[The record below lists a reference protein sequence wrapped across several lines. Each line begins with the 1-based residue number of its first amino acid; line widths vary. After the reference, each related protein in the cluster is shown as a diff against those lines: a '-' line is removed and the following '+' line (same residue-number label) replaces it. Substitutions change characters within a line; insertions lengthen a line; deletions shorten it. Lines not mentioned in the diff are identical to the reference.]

1 MPEHR
6 RSIAPKRLQAYL
18 DVYGVGN
25 LATDGEFLDR
35 LLETFEVVRSVEEE
49 VRSEGYADLTG
60 EMLFLAASLRMIGEI
75 GAPPGGCRLWGTLF
89 CNGDDHGEDTP
100 YAHVTF
106 QVASAKYIAAIDW
119 VLREIVPESAWG
131 IEPFYMSLEPEDT
144 EFFTY
149 ELRGPQEGT
158 EELAFYLML
167 FGAAVNYY
175 APGDLRS
182 GTGLASLKERSSH
195 SIGDFRAGER
205 VLMRGRAVGRDLERR
220 LAEVCVECDPDA
232 DHMWVPLSAIG
243 PAASTLAHAP
253 EPAADHDGPIVYV
266 GANVVEIDRTE
277 ELVRVRIGEGDQ
289 SVESLLKP
297 WALFKLPSAD

>member
-158 EELAFYLML
+158 EGLAF
-167 FGAAVNYY
+167 
-175 APGDLRS
+175 
-182 GTGLASLKERSSH
+182 
-195 SIGDFRAGER
+195 
-205 VLMRGRAVGRDLERR
+205 
-220 LAEVCVECDPDA
+220 
-232 DHMWVPLSAIG
+232 
-243 PAASTLAHAP
+243 
-253 EPAADHDGPIVYV
+253 
-266 GANVVEIDRTE
+266 
-277 ELVRVRIGEGDQ
+277 
-289 SVESLLKP
+289 
-297 WALFKLPSAD
+297 